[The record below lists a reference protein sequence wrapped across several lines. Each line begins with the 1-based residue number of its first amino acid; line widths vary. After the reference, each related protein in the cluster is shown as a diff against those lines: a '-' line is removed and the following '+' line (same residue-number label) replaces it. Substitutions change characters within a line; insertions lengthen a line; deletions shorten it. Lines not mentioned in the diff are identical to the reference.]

1 MSLTTT
7 TLTEVHCMAR
17 LSLADCLRPISLF
30 FTLMVV
36 AAIAVATASAQT
48 STGGLRGFVKDDTG
62 GVLAGVTVE
71 ATSPSRIGGA
81 AVEVT
86 DGQGL
91 YRFENLPLGEYVLT
105 FTLQGFGTTRREA
118 IRVEVGR
125 TIQLDMQ
132 MKVGNVEQSIVV
144 TGESPVVDAVHSGI
158 TSNFNQEMLQ
168 NIPSS
173 RQSYFDIVTYTP
185 AVRINQVPNDSRFI
199 IFGSSSDQNQFQY
212 DGVDIS
218 AVSNGGVWDFP
229 SPDIMQEVQVNA
241 VGASAEFHDFQ
252 GGVVN
257 IVTKSGS
264 NSYRGSGSFYI
275 IPPGLVG
282 NNTPNEQF
290 PYKVHY
296 NQQGTFEIGGPIAKD
311 RAWFY
316 GILPAQRGLTT
327 GVGVDPN
334 LDKQGGV
341 SYKPFAKGTVRL
353 GPHDNLNVG
362 FNNNMFCCGATAS
375 RTAPLITQT
384 VEHGHNPVLTSQYTH
399 TFGSATLFE
408 ARAGGIYIRDNFTP
422 VSDDFVTPG
431 RTDQATGFSVA
442 NALTGSKQ
450 FHNRTTIDASLS
462 HSASD
467 FLKGSHDFKFGV
479 QTAYATQRTVSIRF
493 SNVSY
498 TDLNSAPYL
507 ATFQDPAA
515 SGGRI
520 RSGGG
525 YIQDNWSFNDRITLN
540 LGFRYDNIRGDIP
553 ELSAGATLDGISG
566 DASFEVPNTITYPA
580 VEDLISFNSWSPRL
594 GITLR
599 ADKSGKT
606 VVKANYGRFFGKL
619 ATGMFNSMSPGATP
633 QTTLRYNPVTRAYD
647 IPFSVVDNRIN
658 FSVNDGLNNQ
668 YTDQLFIG
676 VERQLLANMGV
687 NVSFIWK
694 EESDFIR
701 LQDVRGSYAERA
713 IVDTFEGRTFPLT
726 VFNLTSSQA
735 SRLFQVVNRND
746 FDQSFKSVVVEL
758 NKRFSDSWQSQGSYT
773 WQDSEAFG
781 GGSVTGSTQQDFS
794 NLSSTT
800 GFGRDPNDSI
810 NAFGPTATNSTHSV
824 KLSTT
829 YRAPMDF
836 NLGMRYSYESGRPYG
851 RLIIV
856 RGLGQGNVTML
867 AEERGAYALPDVNDF
882 QIRIDKDFALTASQ
896 RVRFSVDFF
905 NIFNSDTTL
914 TLRNNSSQVT
924 ATTPWAQTLSIVRP
938 RTVQFGV
945 RYQF

>member
-1 MSLTTT
+1 MTKRRATVSCRSVVL
-7 TLTEVHCMAR
+7 R
-17 LSLADCLRPISLF
+17 LAM
-30 FTLMVV
+30 FTVMV
-36 AAIAVATASAQT
+36 AALSVATLSAQT

-71 ATSPSRIGGA
+71 ASSPSRIGGA

-91 YRFENLPLGEYVLT
+91 YRFENLPLGEYSLT
-105 FTLQGFGTTRREA
+105 YTLQGFGAVRRQGV
-118 IRVEVGR
+118 RVEVGR
-125 TIQLDMQ
+125 TIQLDAQ
-132 MKVGNVEQSIVV
+132 LKIGNVEQSIVV

-158 TSNFNQEMLQ
+158 SSNFNPEMLQ
-168 NIPSS
+168 NIPTS

-257 IVTKSGS
+257 IVTKAGS
-264 NSYRGSGSFYI
+264 NAFRGTGSFYI
-275 IPPGLVG
+275 IPPGLVA

-296 NQQGTFEIGGPIAKD
+296 NQQATLELGGPMVKE

-316 GILPAQRGLTT
+316 AILPVSRGLTT

-334 LDKQGGV
+334 LDKQGGK
-341 SYKPFAKGTVRL
+341 SYKPFAKGTIRI
-353 GPHDNLNVG
+353 GQHDNLNVG
-362 FNNNMFCCGATAS
+362 WNNNMFCCGATAS

-399 TFGSATLFE
+399 TFGGSTLFE

-422 VSDDFVTPG
+422 VSDDFTTPG
-431 RTDQATGFSVA
+431 RTDQGTGFQAV
-442 NALTGSKQ
+442 NGTTGSKQ
-450 FHNRTTIDASLS
+450 FHNRTTVDASVT

-467 FLKGSHDFKFGV
+467 FLQGSHDFKFGV
-479 QTAYATQRTVSIRF
+479 QTAYATQRTVSVRF

-498 TDLNSAPYL
+498 TDLNGSPYT
-507 ATFQDPAA
+507 ATFSDPAA

-520 RSGGG
+520 RTAGG
-525 YIQDNWSFNDRITLN
+525 YLQDNWTLNDRITLN
-540 LGFRYDNIRGDIP
+540 LGLRYDRIMGDIP

-566 DASFEVPNTITYPA
+566 DASFEVPNSITYPA
-580 VEDLISFNSWSPRL
+580 VEDLIGFNTWSPRL
-594 GITLR
+594 GITVR
-599 ADKSGKT
+599 ADRSGKT
-606 VVKANYGRFFGKL
+606 VVKANYGRFYGKL
-619 ATGMFNSMSPGATP
+619 ATSMFNSMSPGATP
-633 QTTLRYNPVTRAYD
+633 TTTLRYNTATGTYS
-647 IPFSVVDNRIN
+647 IPFSFVDNRIN
-658 FSVNDGLNNQ
+658 FSVNPELNNQ
-668 YTDQLFIG
+668 YTDQLFVG
-676 VERQLLANMGV
+676 LERQLLANMGV
-687 NVSFIWK
+687 NLSFVWK
-694 EESDFIR
+694 EESDFLR
-701 LQDVRGSYAERA
+701 LQDVRGTYAQRA
-713 IVDTFEGRTFPLT
+713 VVDTFEGRTFNLN
-726 VFNLTSSQA
+726 VFNLTSTQA
-735 SRLFQVVNRND
+735 QRLFQVVNRAD
-746 FDQSFKSVVVEL
+746 FDQSFKSVVLEL

-773 WQDSEAFG
+773 WQDSKAFG

-794 NLSSTT
+794 NLSSTA
-800 GFGRDPNDSI
+800 GYGRDPNDSI
-810 NAFGPTATNSTHSV
+810 NAFGPTATNSTHAV

-867 AEERGAYALPDVNDF
+867 AEGRGAYSLPDVNDF
-882 QIRIDKDFALTASQ
+882 QVRIDKDFNLTGSQ
-896 RVRFSVDFF
+896 RIRLSVDFF

-938 RTVQFGV
+938 RTVQFGI

>member
-1 MSLTTT
+1 
-7 TLTEVHCMAR
+7 
-17 LSLADCLRPISLF
+17 
-30 FTLMVV
+30 
-36 AAIAVATASAQT
+36 
-48 STGGLRGFVKDDTG
+48 
-62 GVLAGVTVE
+62 
-71 ATSPSRIGGA
+71 
-81 AVEVT
+81 
-86 DGQGL
+86 
-91 YRFENLPLGEYVLT
+91 
-105 FTLQGFGTTRREA
+105 
-118 IRVEVGR
+118 
-125 TIQLDMQ
+125 
-132 MKVGNVEQSIVV
+132 
-144 TGESPVVDAVHSGI
+144 
-158 TSNFNQEMLQ
+158 
-168 NIPSS
+168 
-173 RQSYFDIVTYTP
+173 
-185 AVRINQVPNDSRFI
+185 VRINQVPNDSRFI

-264 NSYRGSGSFYI
+264 NSYRGAGSFYI
-275 IPPGLVG
+275 IPPGLVA

-290 PYKVHY
+290 PYTVHY
-296 NQQGTFEIGGPIAKD
+296 NQQGTFELGGPIVKD

-327 GVGVDPN
+327 GVGVDPDT
-334 LDKQGGV
+334 DKKGGV
-341 SYKPFAKGTVRL
+341 SYKPFAKGTVRF
-353 GPHDNLNVG
+353 GTHDQLNVG

-431 RTDQATGFSVA
+431 RTDQATGFSSV

-450 FHNRTTIDASLS
+450 FHNRTTVDASVS

-507 ATFQDPAA
+507 ATFQDPLA

-520 RSGGG
+520 RTFGG
-525 YIQDNWSFNDRITLN
+525 YVQDNWTFNDRITLN
-540 LGFRYDNIRGDIP
+540 LGVRYDRILGDIP
-553 ELSAGATLDGISG
+553 ELSAGATLDGIEG
-566 DASFEVPNTITYPA
+566 DASFEVPNSITYPA
-580 VEDLISFNSWSPRL
+580 VADLITFNTFSPRI
-594 GITLR
+594 GVTVR
-599 ADKSGKT
+599 ADRSGKT

-619 ATGMFNSMSPGATP
+619 ATSMFNSMSPGATP
-633 QTTLRYNPVTRAYD
+633 TTTLRYNAATRAYD
-647 IPFSVVDNRIN
+647 IPFSFVDNRIN
-658 FSVNDGLNNQ
+658 FSVNPELENQ

-676 VERQLLANMGV
+676 LERELVANMGV
-687 NVSFIWK
+687 NVSFVWK
-694 EESDFIR
+694 EEANFIR
-701 LQDVRGSYAERA
+701 LEDVRGSYAQRS
-713 IVDTFEGRTFPLT
+713 IVDTFEGRTFALD

-735 SRLFQVVNRND
+735 SRLFQVINRDD
-746 FDQSFKSVVVEL
+746 FDQSFKSAVIEL
-758 NKRFSDSWQSQGSYT
+758 NKRFSNSWQSQGSYT
-773 WQDSEAFG
+773 WQDSKAFG
-781 GGSVTGSTQQDFS
+781 GGAVTGSTQQDFS
-794 NLSSTT
+794 SLSSTG

-810 NAFGPTATNSTHSV
+810 NAFGPTATNSTHAV

-829 YRAPMDF
+829 YRAPKDF

-867 AEERGAYALPDVNDF
+867 AEGRGAYSLPAVNDF
-882 QIRIDKDFALTASQ
+882 QIRLDKDFALTAGQ
-896 RVRFSVDFF
+896 RLRLSMDIF

-924 ATTPWAQTLSIVRP
+924 PTTPWAQTLSIVRP
-938 RTVQFGV
+938 RTVQFGI

>member
-1 MSLTTT
+1 MALTTIT
-7 TLTEVHCMAR
+7 FTEVTCMAR
-17 LSLADCLRPISLF
+17 LSLADCLRSILRF
-30 FTLMVV
+30 LTLTIVV
-36 AAIAVATASAQT
+36 ALVSATAAAQT

-71 ATSPSRIGGA
+71 AASPSRIGGA

-86 DGQGL
+86 DAQGL
-91 YRFENLPLGEYVLT
+91 YRFENLPIGEYTLT

-118 IRVEVGR
+118 LRVEVGR

-132 MKVGNVEQSIVV
+132 LKVGNVEQSIVV

-158 TSNFNQEMLQ
+158 SSNFNQEMLQ

-241 VGASAEFHDFQ
+241 IGASAEFHDFQ

-257 IVTKSGS
+257 IVTKTGG
-264 NSYRGSGSFYI
+264 NNYRGTGSFYI

-290 PYKVHY
+290 PYKIHY
-296 NQQGTFEIGGPIAKD
+296 NQQYTVELGGPIVKD

-316 GILPAQRGLTT
+316 AILPGSRGLTT

-334 LDKQGGV
+334 LDKQGGK
-341 SYKPFAKGTVRL
+341 SYKPFAKGTLRL
-353 GPHDNLNVG
+353 GQQANLNVG
-362 FNNNMFCCGATAS
+362 WNNNMFCCGATAS
-375 RTAPLITQT
+375 RTAPLVTQS

-422 VSDDFVTPG
+422 FSDDFTTSG
-431 RTDQATGFSVA
+431 RTDQGTGFSAVNNT
-442 NALTGSKQ
+442 NASKQ
-450 FHNRTTIDASLS
+450 FHNRTTVDASLS

-479 QTAYATQRTVSIRF
+479 QTAYATQRSVGIRIGGVSF
-493 SNVSY
+493 
-498 TDLNSAPYL
+498 TDLNAAPYT
-507 ATFQDPAA
+507 ATFSDPSA

-520 RSGGG
+520 RSAGG
-525 YIQDNWSFNDRITLN
+525 YLQDNWTVNDRVTLN
-540 LGFRYDNIRGDIP
+540 LGVRIDRIRGDIP
-553 ELSAGATLDGISG
+553 ELSAGATLDGIRG
-566 DASFEVPNTITYPA
+566 DTKFEIPNTITYPA
-580 VEDLISFNSWSPRL
+580 VEDVIGFNTWSPRA
-594 GITLR
+594 GITVR
-599 ADKSGKT
+599 ADRSGKT
-606 VVKANYGRFFGKL
+606 VVKANYGRFHGKL
-619 ATGMFNSMSPGATP
+619 ATSMFSSMSPGATP
-633 QTTLRYNPVTRAYD
+633 TTTLRWNAATRAYD
-647 IPFSVVDNRIN
+647 IPFSFVDNRIN
-658 FSVNDGLNNQ
+658 FSVNPDLRNQ
-668 YTDQLFIG
+668 YTDQLFVG
-676 VERQLLANMGV
+676 LERQLMANMGV
-687 NVSFIWK
+687 NVSFVWK
-694 EESDFIR
+694 EESNFIR
-701 LQDVRGSYAERA
+701 LQDVRGSYAPRA
-713 IVDTFEGRTFPLT
+713 IVDTFEGSTFNLN

-735 SRLFQVVNRND
+735 SRLFQVVNRED
-746 FDQSFKSVVVEL
+746 FDQSFKSAVIEL
-758 NKRFSDSWQSQGSYT
+758 NKRLSESWQTQGSYT
-773 WQDSEAFG
+773 WQDSKAFG
-781 GGSVTGSTQQDFS
+781 GGAVTGSTQQDFS
-794 NLSSTT
+794 SLSST
-800 GFGRDPNDSI
+800 GGYGRDPNDLI
-810 NAFGPTATNSTHSV
+810 NAYGPTATNSTHAV
-824 KLSTT
+824 KLSST
-829 YRAPMDF
+829 YRAPLDF
-836 NLGMRYSYESGRPYG
+836 NLGLRYSYESGRPYG

-867 AEERGAYALPDVNDF
+867 AEGRGAYALPAVNDF
-882 QIRIDKDFALTASQ
+882 QIRIDKDLNFTANQ
-896 RVRFSVDFF
+896 RLRLSMDIF

-924 ATTPWAQTLSIVRP
+924 AATPWAQTLSIVRP

>member
-7 TLTEVHCMAR
+7 TFTEVSCMAR
-17 LSLADCLRPISLF
+17 LSLADCLRSSFLL
-30 FTLMVV
+30 FTLTVLGALSIAP
-36 AAIAVATASAQT
+36 AAAQT

-71 ATSPSRIGGA
+71 ATSPSRSGGA

-86 DGQGL
+86 AGQGL
-91 YRFENLPLGEYVLT
+91 YRFENLPLGEYALT
-105 FTLQGFGTTRREA
+105 FTLQGFGQTRREA

-132 MKVGNVEQSIVV
+132 MKVGNVEQSIIV

-241 VGASAEFHDFQ
+241 VGASAEFHGFQ

-264 NSYRGSGSFYI
+264 NSYRGAGSFYI

-296 NQQGTFEIGGPIAKD
+296 NQQGTFEMGGPIVKD

-316 GILPAQRGLTT
+316 GILPTQRGLTT

-334 LDKQGGV
+334 LDKKGGV
-341 SYKPFAKGTVRL
+341 SYKPFAKGTVRF
-353 GPHDNLNVG
+353 GAHDSLNVG

-375 RTAPLITQT
+375 RTAPLVTQT

-422 VSDDFVTPG
+422 VSDDFITPG

-442 NALTGSKQ
+442 NALNGSKQ
-450 FHNRTTIDASLS
+450 YHNRTTVDASLS

-507 ATFQDPAA
+507 ATFQDPSA

-520 RSGGG
+520 RTAGS
-525 YIQDNWSFNDRITLN
+525 YLQDNWTLNDRITLN
-540 LGFRYDNIRGDIP
+540 LGVRYDRITGDIP
-553 ELSAGATLDGISG
+553 ELSAGATLDGISS
-566 DASFEVPNTITYPA
+566 DASFDVPNSITYPA
-580 VEDLISFNSWSPRL
+580 VEDLIAFNTWSPRL
-594 GITLR
+594 GITVR

-619 ATGMFNSMSPGATP
+619 ATSMFNSMSPGATP
-633 QTTLRYNPVTRAYD
+633 TTTLRYNTATRAYD

-658 FSVNDGLNNQ
+658 FSVNPDLQNQ
-668 YTDQLFIG
+668 YTDQLFVG
-676 VERQLLANMGV
+676 VERQLVANMGI
-687 NVSFIWK
+687 NASFVWK
-694 EESDFIR
+694 EESNFIR
-701 LQDVRGSYAERA
+701 LQDVRGTYAQRA
-713 IVDTFEGRTFPLT
+713 IVDTFEGQNFNLD

-735 SRLFQVVNRND
+735 SRLFQVINRAD
-746 FDQSFKSVVVEL
+746 FDQSFKSVVIEL

-773 WQDSEAFG
+773 WQDSKAFG
-781 GGSVTGSTQQDFS
+781 GGAVTGSTQQDFS
-794 NLSSTT
+794 GLSSTN

-810 NAFGPTATNSTHSV
+810 NAFGPTATNSTHSL
-824 KLSTT
+824 KLSST
-829 YRAPMDF
+829 YRAPLDF
-836 NLGMRYSYESGRPYG
+836 NLGMRYSYESGRPFG

-867 AEERGAYALPDVNDF
+867 AEGRGAYALPDVNDF
-882 QIRIDKDFALTASQ
+882 QIRIDKDFAVAANQ
-896 RVRFSVDFF
+896 RVRLSVDFF

-938 RTVQFGV
+938 RTMQFGI

>member
-1 MSLTTT
+1 
-7 TLTEVHCMAR
+7 MAK
-17 LSLADCLRPISLF
+17 LSATRARRSVVLHIAM
-30 FTLMVV
+30 FTAMFAALSV
-36 AAIAVATASAQT
+36 AIVSAQT

-71 ATSPSRIGGA
+71 ASSPSRIGGA

-91 YRFENLPLGEYVLT
+91 YRFENLPIGEYSLN
-105 FTLQGFGTTRREA
+105 FALQGFGAVRRGGV
-118 IRVEVGR
+118 RVEVGR
-125 TIQLDMQ
+125 TIQLDAQ
-132 MKVGNVEQSIVV
+132 LKVGNVEQSIVV

-158 TSNFNQEMLQ
+158 SSNFNQEMLQ

-257 IVTKSGS
+257 IVTKTGS
-264 NSYRGSGSFYI
+264 NAYRGTGSFYI
-275 IPPGLVG
+275 IPPGLVA

-290 PYKVHY
+290 PYKIHY
-296 NQQGTFEIGGPIAKD
+296 NQQATFEIGGPIVKD

-316 GILPAQRGLTT
+316 AILPTSRQLTT

-334 LDKQGGV
+334 LDKQGGRN
-341 SYKPFAKGTVRL
+341 YKPFAKGTVRL
-353 GPHDNLNVG
+353 GAHDNLNVG

-375 RTAPLITQT
+375 RTAPLITQQ

-422 VSDDFVTPG
+422 VSDDFATPG
-431 RTDQATGFSVA
+431 RIDQGTGFQAV
-442 NALTGSKQ
+442 NGTTGSKQ
-450 FHNRTTIDASLS
+450 FHNRTTVDASLS
-462 HSASD
+462 HTASD

-479 QTAYATQRTVSIRF
+479 QTAYATQRTVGIRF
-493 SNVSY
+493 GNVSY
-498 TDLNSAPYL
+498 TDLNGAPYL
-507 ATFQDPAA
+507 AIFSDPAA

-520 RSGGG
+520 RSAGG
-525 YIQDNWSFNDRITLN
+525 YLQDNMTVNDRITLN
-540 LGFRYDNIRGDIP
+540 LGVRYDRLIGDIP
-553 ELSAGATLDGISG
+553 ALSAGATLDGIHG
-566 DASFEVPNTITYPA
+566 DAAFAVPDSITYPA
-580 VEDLISFNSWSPRL
+580 VTDLIAFNTWSPRA
-594 GITLR
+594 GITIR
-599 ADKSGKT
+599 ADRSGKT

-633 QTTLRYNPVTRAYD
+633 TRTLRYNTTTRAYD
-647 IPFSVVDNRIN
+647 IPFSLVDNRIN
-658 FSVNDGLNNQ
+658 FSVNSDLRNQ
-668 YTDQLFIG
+668 YTDQLFVG
-676 VERQLLANMGV
+676 VERQLVANMGI
-687 NVSFIWK
+687 NASFVWK
-694 EESDFIR
+694 AEGNFIR
-701 LQDVRGSYAERA
+701 LQDVRGTYAPRA
-713 IVDTFEGRTFPLT
+713 LVDTFEGRTFNLT

-735 SRLFQVVNRND
+735 QRLFQVVNRPD
-746 FDQSFKSVVVEL
+746 FDQSFKSAVVEL
-758 NKRFSDSWQSQGSYT
+758 NKRFSDSWQTQGSYT
-773 WQDSEAFG
+773 WQDSQAFG
-781 GGSVTGSTQQDFS
+781 GGSVSGSTQQDFS

-810 NAFGPTATNSTHSV
+810 NAFGPTATNSTHSL
-824 KLSTT
+824 KLSST
-829 YRAPMDF
+829 YRAPLDF

-851 RLIIV
+851 RLIIA

-867 AEERGAYALPDVNDF
+867 AEERGSYSLPAVNDL
-882 QIRIDKDFALTASQ
+882 QIRIDKDFSITGSQ
-896 RVRFSVDFF
+896 RVRLSIDVF

-924 ATTPWAQTLSIVRP
+924 ATTPWAQTLTIVRP